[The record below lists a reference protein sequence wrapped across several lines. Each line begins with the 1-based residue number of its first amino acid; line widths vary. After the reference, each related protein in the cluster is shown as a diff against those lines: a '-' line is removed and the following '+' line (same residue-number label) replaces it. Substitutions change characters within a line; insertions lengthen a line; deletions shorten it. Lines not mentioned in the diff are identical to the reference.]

1 MENGLNNNQ
10 ENTAKDNIELNRRNT
25 MREIMNEKKAKQRL
39 QRRGKRTHENPTQR
53 LMNITKEEFNIG
65 SNKVHKP
72 PVHKNDG
79 NQVKD
84 GSWFDDYNNQLE
96 SVEREISL
104 NDSKQ
109 DFYDYIGIKK
119 KAKKQKKSSDS
130 LSHKSFPDET
140 REYFHLDEQEPQ
152 AMDLSMEEPRHK
164 DKPYVDLMSQQPR
177 QPDNTIEFN
186 TFNGQTN
193 PESSSVKN
201 SIVRIDSQKEET
213 SFRSQHSFPC

>member
-1 MENGLNNNQ
+1 MDNDLNNNQ

-119 KAKKQKKSSDS
+119 KAKKQKKRQI
-130 LSHKSFPDET
+130 HCRIRVF
-140 REYFHLDEQEPQ
+140 
-152 AMDLSMEEPRHK
+152 
-164 DKPYVDLMSQQPR
+164 LMK
-177 QPDNTIEFN
+177 
-186 TFNGQTN
+186 
-193 PESSSVKN
+193 PESI
-201 SIVRIDSQKEET
+201 SILTNKSHRQWIYQWRNPDTRIILMLT
-213 SFRSQHSFPC
+213 